1 MSLDTKRLFERKA
14 ISVWGIGYLGYTTV
28 LRLQSKGFFVT
39 CSTFDKT
46 IEKDIQKD
54 EYPYEYMKQA
64 WSLNNDIPR
73 IDLAKTAF
81 SNELDSMFESAV
93 HVIAIPAFVESGKPE
108 MYEKL
113 VHIFAKNIDKLK
125 GALIVFQS
133 AEKAGTVE
141 NHFIKPLKKLGAKCY
156 FGSAFRSDWSIEEF
170 LLGNETRMIAGHDKE
185 SLCAISE
192 FFEILNI
199 QFETLDS
206 IEEAEIYENAKNCLQ
221 YNISAFFT
229 QLSFAYPGININK
242 VSTKIIE
249 NIDLKAKQNGLNL
262 LNHKNMLHMD
272 HILAGQTGD
281 YLSLIKETQAVN
293 MTTVLLYADIL
304 KQKKVSSV
312 TVMGLSVEGARKD
325 IRGSAAVLLA
335 EYLNSIGINVYVN
348 DPYFTDSEINEIL
361 PFAKVSSMGLKAENT
376 DGYVLMNSTPTYKYF
391 TQADIKS
398 NGLFEGKIII
408 DSFGILKHLIFSANT
423 IYHEVGDGSLKVL
436 LK

>member
-1 MSLDTKRLFERKA
+1 MSLDKKRLFERKA

-54 EYPYEYMKQA
+54 DYPYEYMKQA

-73 IDLAKTAF
+73 IDLSKTTF
-81 SNELDSMFESAV
+81 SDDQDSMFESAV
-93 HVIAIPAFVESGKPE
+93 HIIAIPAFVESGKPE

-113 VHIFAKNIDKLK
+113 VHIFAKNINKLK

-141 NHFIKPLKKLGAKCY
+141 NHFIKPLKNLGAKCY

-170 LLGNETRMIAGHDKE
+170 LLGNETRMITGHDNE
-185 SLCAISE
+185 SLLAMSE
-192 FFEILNI
+192 FFDILGI
-199 QFETLDS
+199 QFDTLDS
-206 IEEAEIYENAKNCLQ
+206 IEEAEIYENTKNCLQ

-249 NIDLKAKQNGLNL
+249 NMDLKAKQNGLNL
-262 LNHKNMLHMD
+262 LNRKNMLQMEHV
-272 HILAGQTGD
+272 LAGQTGN
-281 YLSLIKETQAVN
+281 YLSLIKEAQAVN

-335 EYLNSIGINVYVN
+335 EYLNNIGISVYVN
-348 DPYFTDSEINEIL
+348 DLYFTDCEINEIL
-361 PFAKVSSMGLKAENT
+361 PFAKVSSMSSKADKT
-376 DGYVLMNSTPTYKYF
+376 DSYVLMNSTPTYKYF
-391 TQADIKS
+391 TQTDIKN

-408 DSFGILKHLIFSANT
+408 DSFGILKHLTFSTKT

>member
-1 MSLDTKRLFERKA
+1 MSLDKKRLFERKA
-14 ISVWGIGYLGYTTV
+14 ISVWGIGYLGYTTI
-28 LRLQSKGFFVT
+28 LRLQSKGFFVI
-39 CSTFDKT
+39 CSTIDKT
-46 IEKDIQKD
+46 IEKDIHKD
-54 EYPYEYMKQA
+54 TYPYEHMKQA

-73 IDLAKTAF
+73 INLSKTAF
-81 SNELDSMFESAV
+81 ASDEASMFESAV
-93 HVIAIPAFVESGKPE
+93 HIIAIPAFVESGKPE

-125 GALIVFQS
+125 GVLIVFQS

-141 NHFIKPLKKLGAKCY
+141 NHFITPLKKLGAKCY
-156 FGSAFRSDWSIEEF
+156 FGSAFRRDWNIEEF

-185 SLCAISE
+185 SLRAISD
-192 FFEILNI
+192 FFDILDI

-206 IEEAEIYENAKNCLQ
+206 IKEAEIYENAKNCLQ

-249 NIDLKAKQNGLNL
+249 NMNLKAKQNGLNL
-262 LNHKNMLHMD
+262 LNHKNMLQIE

-325 IRGSAAVLLA
+325 IRGSSAVLLA

-348 DPYFTDSEINEIL
+348 DPYFTNSEINEIL
-361 PFAKVSSMGLKAENT
+361 PFAKVSSMGSKADKT
-376 DGYVLMNSTPTYKYF
+376 DGYVLMNSTPTYTYF
-391 TQADIKS
+391 TQTDIKK

-408 DSFGILKHLIFSANT
+408 DSFGILKYLTFSAKT